1 MVPIE
6 RQNGRVSPNVNND
19 DESKLLQTEL
29 KPVNHSVS
37 IRLASC
43 LATLEEYLRHKK
55 ESKEQDEQ
63 QEKTQQEWKKLAQ
76 ILDRTFFILF
86 FSFSILFTLGI
97 FLQASYN

>member
-55 ESKEQDEQ
+55 ELKEQDEQ
-63 QEKTQQEWKKLAQ
+63 QEKNTTRMEKTGTDFGSNFLH
-76 ILDRTFFILF
+76 L
-86 FSFSILFTLGI
+86 I
-97 FLQASYN
+97 FRF